1 MRNKIFALIISLV
14 TVLSL
19 LTGTINVSADVNTV
33 SEAQSLVD
41 GIVAYKSGSSTNMQ
55 SWINSDLKKNA
66 GISSEWYILGLA
78 QNGNYDFS
86 SYETALKS
94 YLSNNTVYSATSRQK
109 YALVLIAIGSSDSY
123 ISSVLED
130 SIGNQGIMSW
140 IYGLHMLNNGYT
152 STKTTTAQA
161 KNTLLSLQLGDGGW
175 ALKGSSGDVDVTAM
189 AVQALAPYY
198 YSDVSVQ
205 NAVNSALN
213 LLSSRQLETGAYS
226 SYGVPNPESTAQVL
240 TALSSLG
247 IDCVTDSRFIKNGNS
262 IFDGINQF
270 RLSNGSF
277 CHKAGEGANETATV
291 QVFYAMISYLRMSR
305 GQNTLYMLD
314 HRNPGALAP
323 VVTAVPD
330 NDTVKP
336 TESTSNSQQ
345 NQNNNIGSSGNN
357 QNNAGSGNQQGEQDS
372 SGDQSDEV
380 PGTNPPATPASSEKI
395 NPTEKPEESGK
406 PVESAQSTA
415 RPDKSSQVEDDIPKN
430 NSTVTEDQTAD
441 KSDNNK
447 SEETAGKRYKLW
459 ISLGIV
465 LVAVIASVILF
476 IKGKKNKKNFIFIGI
491 MAAVLILALC
501 ITDFQTAD
509 DYYNGEDAVKTET
522 VGTVSLTIR
531 CDTVAGKSDSEY
543 IPEDGIILETTEFE
557 IEEND
562 TVYEILVEASKK
574 HQIQM
579 ENTGTE
585 GMVYISG
592 INYLYEFDFGDLSGW
607 MYFVNDEEPSVGCD
621 DYVLEDGDKIEWLY
635 TCELGN
641 DL

>member
-1 MRNKIFALIISLV
+1 MKNKIIALIICLV
-14 TVLSL
+14 TVFSL
-19 LTGTINVSADVNTV
+19 LTGTTSVSADANTV
-33 SEAQSLVD
+33 GEALNLVD
-41 GIVAYKSGSSTNMQ
+41 GIVTYKSGSSANIQ
-55 SWINSDLKKNA
+55 SWINGDLKKNA

-175 ALKGSSGDVDVTAM
+175 ALKGSSSDVDVTAM

-198 YSDVSVQ
+198 YSDASVQ
-205 NAVNSALN
+205 SAVNSALN

-247 IDCVTDSRFIKNGNS
+247 IDCTTDSRFIKNGNS

-291 QVFYAMISYLRMSR
+291 QVFYAMISYLRMSS

-323 VVTAVPD
+323 VVTKAPD
-330 NDTVKP
+330 NDVVSPTENTSGSQGNKDDNLSNTGSNQGSTGSSNQQGGQDSGSDQNDEVSGTSATSTPKGSISPTQSANP
-336 TESTSNSQQ
+336 TESSTPEASAKGIEEPIATSLDEKEET
-345 NQNNNIGSSGNN
+345 SS
-357 QNNAGSGNQQGEQDS
+357 
-372 SGDQSDEV
+372 
-380 PGTNPPATPASSEKI
+380 PLPAS
-395 NPTEKPEESGK
+395 
-406 PVESAQSTA
+406 
-415 RPDKSSQVEDDIPKN
+415 EDVDIDLK
-430 NSTVTEDQTAD
+430 EHHRI
-441 KSDNNK
+441 
-447 SEETAGKRYKLW
+447 GYKLW
-459 ISLGIV
+459 VSLGIA
-465 LVAVIASVILF
+465 LLAVISSVILF

-491 MAAVLILALC
+491 LAVVLILAVC

-509 DYYNGEDAVKTET
+509 DYYNGEDAIKTET

-543 IPEDGIILETTEFE
+543 IPEDGIVLETTEFE

-562 TVYEILVEASKK
+562 TVYDILVEAAKK
-574 HQIQM
+574 YQIQM
-579 ENTGTE
+579 ENTGAE
-585 GMVYISG
+585 GMVYIAG

-641 DL
+641 DLTE